1 MNTAKRKDGESFA
14 VYKQRRKAEALE
26 LKRKLAGRMV
36 WASCPRLSGLSDP
49 DNMPSAKGRTY
60 RREAR

>member
-36 WASCPRLSGLSDP
+36 WASCPILTGLSYP
-49 DNMPSAKGRTY
+49 DDTPRPKGRTY

>member
-1 MNTAKRKDGESFA
+1 MNTSKRKPEESFA
-14 VYKQRRKAEALE
+14 SYKQRRKAEALE

-36 WASCPRLSGLSDP
+36 WASCPILTGLSYP
-49 DNMPSAKGRTY
+49 DDTPRPKGRTY